1 MKASDKGLQHR
12 GMEAASKL
20 QASRMWNGR
29 MVALSKLEVVWAL
42 CSQSRAV
49 AAMRKPDN

>member
-12 GMEAASKL
+12 GMEAAS
-20 QASRMWNGR
+20 RMWNGR
-29 MVALSKLEVVWAL
+29 MVALSKLEVIWAL

-49 AAMRKPDN
+49 TAMRKPDN